1 MLIRASEICRY
12 SWIPHCVRLVS
23 LFMWL
28 RACTRAYP
36 HVPCTLY
43 TVLYCTV
50 LYCTVYCVPCTRV
63 YPPCTV
69 YRVLCTMHTCVPP
82 MYRVQCTVYSAHVCT
97 PTPNQP
103 PLYSCWLERT
113 TITEAVAC
121 ETVQLIRTPDYQS
134 SRGDTEDTSNVN
146 GQNKVS
152 IITYIFGQQQYKLQ
166 NKASIITI
174 YFWIRTM

>member
-1 MLIRASEICRY
+1 MLIRAEICGY
-12 SWIPHCVRLVS
+12 SWIPHCEAGIVIYVAAR
-23 LFMWL
+23 MH
-28 RACTRAYP
+28 T
-36 HVPCTLY
+36 
-43 TVLYCTV
+43 
-50 LYCTVYCVPCTRV
+50 CV
-63 YPPCTV
+63 PPCTV
-69 YRVLCTMHTCVPP
+69 YSVLCTMHT
-82 MYRVQCTVYSAHVCT
+82 CT

-103 PLYSCWLERT
+103 PLYSCQLERT

-174 YFWIRTM
+174 YFWIRTMKMTEIKRV